1 MPLTQTVLE
10 VARAHPDRVAIATTT
25 QHLTYAGLVSD
36 SQRLIAAIRRLQA
49 QQARPPQPAP
59 ETHGI
64 PIVATSTTS
73 AFETARIFA
82 GLAGYRVVSATI
94 DPRWPLAHRVGVLV
108 SSGARVVVSDSAD
121 LAAALRAANW
131 TGTTVTLAE
140 LHRLEATL
148 PPAEAPT
155 VRAGDEAFLMLFS
168 SGTTHNPK
176 AFLKTRRQ
184 YRDNYAVSSA
194 HLAPL
199 PGVATFAP
207 GPVSYSLTLWALL
220 ECLASGGSAYLADAF
235 DPLAAGRFIAAHAI
249 TRIVAVPAMVAALA
263 AVARRE
269 PGNFA
274 GLRLIVTGGAY
285 LSPTIRDAVATAIP
299 DARLVSYYG
308 AAEIGFI
315 GDSRSGDGTLID
327 LYPGIEAE
335 LRRDDGSR
343 IPTASDELGAIW
355 IRATACSDG
364 YVAGTSAE
372 PLVDAR
378 GWATVHDQGRWSGG
392 ALRLV
397 GRAGDIANTGG
408 HKVSLAE
415 IERAFDAAPGVRAA
429 CAITLPD
436 ARRGALVALVVEA
449 DAELRKDALVE
460 LARARLAPQYV
471 PRRWYRVDA
480 LPRTV
485 GGKLRRGATAEQ
497 VARGEA
503 TLL

>member
-10 VARAHPDRVAIATTT
+10 VARTHPDRVAIATAAER
-25 QHLTYAGLVSD
+25 LTYAELVSD
-36 SQRLIAAIRRLQA
+36 SRRLIAAIRHLQA
-49 QQARPPQPAP
+49 KQARPPRPAR
-59 ETHGI
+59 ETRGI
-64 PIVATSTTS
+64 PIVAISTTS
-73 AFETARIFA
+73 AFETGRIFA

-94 DPRWPLAHRVGVLV
+94 DPRWPLAHQTGVIV
-108 SSGARVVVSDSAD
+108 SSGAGVAVSDSAE
-121 LAAALRAANW
+121 LATALGAAGW
-131 TGTTVTLAE
+131 TGTTIAPIE

-148 PPAEAPT
+148 PPAELPT

-168 SGTTHNPK
+168 SGTTHDPK

-184 YRDNYAVSSA
+184 YRDNFSVSSA
-194 HLAPL
+194 YLEPL
-199 PGVATFAP
+199 PGVTTWAP

-235 DPLAAGRFIAAHAI
+235 DPLAAGHFIAAHAI
-249 TRIVAVPAMVAALA
+249 TRIVTVPAMVGALA

-269 PGNFA
+269 PRNFA

-285 LSPTIRDAVATAIP
+285 LPPSIRAAVAAAIP
-299 DARLVSYYG
+299 GARLISYYG

-327 LYPGIEAE
+327 LYRGIEAE
-335 LRRDDGSR
+335 LRRDDGSP
-343 IPTASDELGAIW
+343 IPTTGDELGTIW
-355 IRATACSDG
+355 IRASACSDG

-372 PLVDAR
+372 PLVDAG
-378 GWATVHDQGRWSGG
+378 GWATVHDQGRWAGG

-415 IERAFDAAPGVRAA
+415 VERAFDGAPGVRAA
-429 CAITLPD
+429 CAITVPD
-436 ARRGALVALVVEA
+436 ARRGTLVALVVEA
-449 DAELRKDALVE
+449 DAGVRKDALVE
-460 LARARLAPQYV
+460 LARTRLAPQYV

-485 GGKLRRGATAEQ
+485 GGKVRRGATVEQ
-497 VARGEA
+497 VTRGEV
-503 TLL
+503 TSL